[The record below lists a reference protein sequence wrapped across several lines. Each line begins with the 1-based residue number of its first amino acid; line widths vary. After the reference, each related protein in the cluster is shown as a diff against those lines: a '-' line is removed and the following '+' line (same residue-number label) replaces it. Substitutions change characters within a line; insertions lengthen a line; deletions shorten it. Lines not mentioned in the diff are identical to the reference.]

1 MIVRFYL
8 GFFLVCAIL
17 VSLPARSLEIDEKLT
32 FRILK
37 LSHSTDTVLTNR
49 GIEDGVAVGDHAKW
63 FITVGVVARA
73 VVIKAS
79 PTRSV
84 WSVYKKIDKSYIK
97 EDMVLN
103 LKITPPVKLTTD
115 PSKVFA
121 KTVNAGRVHDYNKI
135 PLAEN
140 ANDLD
145 KPIELPDMTD
155 EDRRELEAIYAKS
168 TAQISMD
175 DRLWEIWSQL
185 HIGNLAVQNS
195 ADVSSINDT
204 EGAHTYFD
212 LSLGI
217 EKYFEDFDTWYGP
230 LSFYPM
236 LHFTKHNSI
245 SIDGMSVSS
254 TVFEWGMGFRY
265 HFFNPPN
272 LTGGVS
278 LFLGMNLGLGIARET
293 REDQQD
299 AASDINEPTI
309 KGKTWYFAFESGIKY
324 YWMSGLGIR
333 ASLDWYRRRE
343 EYDPEDLTAT
353 TTVIRRRVVRGPRI
367 AIGISYRF

>member
-1 MIVRFYL
+1 MIKEMIVRFYL

-195 ADVSSINDT
+195 ADVSSINDDS
-204 EGAHTYFD
+204 GAQTYFD

-217 EKYFEDFDTWYGP
+217 
-230 LSFYPM
+230 
-236 LHFTKHNSI
+236 
-245 SIDGMSVSS
+245 
-254 TVFEWGMGFRY
+254 
-265 HFFNPPN
+265 
-272 LTGGVS
+272 
-278 LFLGMNLGLGIARET
+278 
-293 REDQQD
+293 
-299 AASDINEPTI
+299 
-309 KGKTWYFAFESGIKY
+309 
-324 YWMSGLGIR
+324 
-333 ASLDWYRRRE
+333 
-343 EYDPEDLTAT
+343 
-353 TTVIRRRVVRGPRI
+353 
-367 AIGISYRF
+367 